1 MINNIDTK
9 LELLKRNGNFSME
22 QIRVIKYA
30 MGIIGINENLIINPE
45 IPSEYMSMYIR
56 LMIQGIDV
64 TKYIKNNWKLIEIP
78 VYDLEKAII
87 AENRGKQ
94 ELNNNTTTENTPI
107 QDIKDAIITIEY
119 PRINKPKQKIK
130 GNNLNQF

>member
-56 LMIQGIDV
+56 LMIQGIDI

-87 AENRGKQ
+87 AENKDLILKQ
-94 ELNNNTTTENTPI
+94 
-107 QDIKDAIITIEY
+107 
-119 PRINKPKQKIK
+119 NKPKQKRR
-130 GNNLNQF
+130 NNQ